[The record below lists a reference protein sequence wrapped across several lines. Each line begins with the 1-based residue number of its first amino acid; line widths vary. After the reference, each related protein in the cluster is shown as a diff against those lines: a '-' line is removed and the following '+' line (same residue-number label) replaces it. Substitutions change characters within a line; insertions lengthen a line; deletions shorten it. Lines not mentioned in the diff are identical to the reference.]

1 MNDIRLIILLAI
13 SFLVAVWVFV
23 VFLRG
28 DTIARLLVPLFAACI
43 IGTAGVIVDRPSY
56 YLFVANSLCFVA
68 IPVIVGTVTRWILR
82 WRRPSAVAIPANQEH
97 PVL

>member
-13 SFLVAVWVFV
+13 SSVVSIWVLI

-28 DTIARLLVPLFAACI
+28 DTIARLMVPLFAACI

-56 YLFVANSLCFVA
+56 YLFVANSLGFVV
-68 IPVIVGTVTRWILR
+68 IPVIIGTTIRWIAWVNRSPNPHHKTQAKL
-82 WRRPSAVAIPANQEH
+82 
-97 PVL
+97 